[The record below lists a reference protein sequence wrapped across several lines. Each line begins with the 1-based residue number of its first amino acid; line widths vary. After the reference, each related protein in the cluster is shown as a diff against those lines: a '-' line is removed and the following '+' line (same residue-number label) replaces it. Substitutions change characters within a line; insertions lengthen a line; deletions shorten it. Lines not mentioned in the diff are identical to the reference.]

1 VLKRGGTITVIEGDH
16 GSTYFHPESQL
27 ASRTIQCLVD
37 IQAKMGGNSLIG
49 RQLYPL
55 LKNAG
60 FKNTRVSPRMVY
72 VDSSKP
78 GLVEGF
84 TRNTFIAMV
93 EGVRQ
98 QALEG
103 KLMDENLWDKG
114 IAELYESAGDD
125 GVFCYTFFK
134 ATAIRDSSPGFVR

>member
-1 VLKRGGTITVIEGDH
+1 
-16 GSTYFHPESQL
+16 
-27 ASRTIQCLVD
+27 
-37 IQAKMGGNSLIG
+37 
-49 RQLYPL
+49 
-55 LKNAG
+55 
-60 FKNTRVSPRMVY
+60 
-72 VDSSKP
+72 
-78 GLVEGF
+78 
-84 TRNTFIAMV
+84 MV